1 MKKDMNATNI
11 IMGFMEKNKM
21 DKLES
26 FKVLNQYVKKG
37 QILFTGSS
45 LMEQFPIYEFIQNNG
60 INEVIYNRGI
70 GGYTTID
77 MLKVLD
83 TMVFDLEPSKIF
95 INIGTNDLNLPDFT
109 KTSLIERYESILTQI
124 KERLPLAKI
133 YVMAYYPVN
142 GEHDFGN
149 EHMKEALRVRTN
161 ARIVEMNKEVEGMAQ
176 KLQVKYINV
185 NRNLYDENKNLKK
198 EYSIEGMHMYAS
210 GYHAILDEL
219 MVYVRE

>member
-1 MKKDMNATNI
+1 MVMDTNVTNI
-11 IMGFMEKNKM
+11 IMGFMEN
-21 DKLES
+21 DKKDKIERY
-26 FKVLNQYVKKG
+26 KVLNQYVKKG

-45 LMEQFPIYEFIQNNG
+45 LMEQFPIYEFIQNYG
-60 INEVIYNRGI
+60 IKEVIYNRGI
-70 GGYTTID
+70 GGYTTTD

-95 INIGTNDLNLPDFT
+95 INIGSNDMNVPDFT
-109 KTSLIERYESILTQI
+109 TESLIERYESILTQI
-124 KERLPLAKI
+124 IKRLPLAKI

-149 EHMKEALRVRTN
+149 EYMKETLKIRTN
-161 ARIVEMNKEVEGMAQ
+161 ARIEKVNNEVEKMTQ

-185 NRNLYDENKNLKK
+185 NQNLYDEHKNLKK

-210 GYHAILDEL
+210 GYRAIIDDL